1 MGHLRPFVDILPA
14 RAWHL
19 ICIHPPSN
27 PPAAGQFL
35 LRTRAKASKRSR
47 DAKSY
52 ALTALINDVFAH
64 RLIEA
69 GKGGVVK
76 VDGEEGEWGT
86 SVEAAV
92 GHITQHTLTKYN
104 VQLTPL
110 SNDAPAATNGA
121 LRVFYC
127 ALRPCL
133 LLGRCPRGR
142 PGLF

>member
-1 MGHLRPFVDILPA
+1 M
-14 RAWHL
+14 
-19 ICIHPPSN
+19 
-27 PPAAGQFL
+27 
-35 LRTRAKASKRSR
+35 RTRTKASKRSR

-64 RLIEA
+64 RLIEE

-121 LRVFYC
+121 
-127 ALRPCL
+127 
-133 LLGRCPRGR
+133 
-142 PGLF
+142 